1 LHIGSKPGRDR
12 RIGRSGV
19 IEKVRRTTVAE
30 IGRAVR
36 SGSVEEVYCTAIGIA
51 RAAEISARKK
61 SIIGILSNVAE
72 LGAGRMEET
81 IGKAGLRDAAIGT
94 GIAVDK
100 MLALMGQM
108 PTVQIA
114 NLVMPT
120 EAEREQRDLV
130 HARLDEIA
138 RGLRESSGTSE

>member
-1 LHIGSKPGRDR
+1 
-12 RIGRSGV
+12 
-19 IEKVRRTTVAE
+19 
-30 IGRAVR
+30 
-36 SGSVEEVYCTAIGIA
+36 
-51 RAAEISARKK
+51 
-61 SIIGILSNVAE
+61 
-72 LGAGRMEET
+72 MEET

-100 MLALMGQM
+100 MLALAGQT

-120 EAEREQRDLV
+120 EAEREERRAV

-138 RGLRESSGTSE
+138 RRLREAQGADAGV